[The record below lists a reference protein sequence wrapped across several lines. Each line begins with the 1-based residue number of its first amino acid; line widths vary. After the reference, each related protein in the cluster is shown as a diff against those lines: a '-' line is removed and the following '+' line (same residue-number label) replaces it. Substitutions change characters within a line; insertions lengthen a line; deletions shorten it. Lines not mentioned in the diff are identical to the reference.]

1 MFAKGRACNKLKT
14 VQQSVS
20 SSGFQPQIAA
30 LTEILMCP
38 AL

>member
-20 SSGFQPQIAA
+20 SSGFQPQIVT